1 MPADPHLQ
9 VWMVTQHH
17 RLTSYFP
24 PFFPGA
30 TRAPRVRQR
39 GSSSRGHSAQPLLLA
54 QAFTKRQQSKSLV
67 PKGKKKIKMQAV
79 CLCVCETE

>member
-24 PFFPGA
+24 PFFLGA

-54 QAFTKRQQSKSLV
+54 QAFAKRQQARVLFQKEN
-67 PKGKKKIKMQAV
+67 KKKMKAV
-79 CLCVCETE
+79 CLCVSETE